1 MVLTNIF
8 VNKMNKME
16 NSFKKAEVSKRRK
29 VEQCSQTDCI
39 YTIKYLCMLE
49 FKDLTDARVPYR
61 KTNPATSIRFLYHFC
76 ALVLFLNCWSKTK
89 PPGSKVQRLP
99 VPGGLCCCKDAC
111 QQTAASQCTLPSPG
125 FSAVLWWP
133 SPLEA
138 QEFLSSPELCMF
150 HFASSDTC
158 KKAQQQFLFWELA
171 LECQGS
177 NMF

>member
-1 MVLTNIF
+1 
-8 VNKMNKME
+8 ME
-16 NSFKKAEVSKRRK
+16 NSFKKTEVSKRRK
-29 VEQCSQTDCI
+29 WNNVHKQTVFTPLNIFACWNLKTWPMHVYHI
-39 YTIKYLCMLE
+39 ERQTQQPASGSCTT
-49 FKDLTDARVPYR
+49 FVPSSY
-61 KTNPATSIRFLYHFC
+61 F
-76 ALVLFLNCWSKTK
+76 LFLNCWSKTK

-125 FSAVLWWP
+125 FSAVSWWP